1 MVRGILFYM
10 YFLDTMQVSK
20 VYSSLWYFISERQK
34 IFFHKM
40 SGIAAPHTNDVI
52 LQTHKFTNVYRAADR
67 TSQFAIRIMYDG
79 VQTPEEIFFRTI
91 LFKFF
96 NKIETW
102 QRLEKRVGGITYET
116 FDIEHYARMLDDLF
130 AQDVPLYS
138 AAYIMPSTSMYAQ
151 KRKHRSHLLLLA
163 DMMKDELPQRI
174 AQAPS
179 LEQVYLYLRE
189 YPTMGSFLAYQYTI
203 DLNYSTLIDFSENE
217 FVVAGPGAKDGIRK
231 CFHNMGTYSE
241 DSLIRAL
248 VENQQFESER
258 LGYSFQNLF
267 GRPLHLI
274 DMQNVFCEIG
284 KYARVAHPSVQGVS
298 GRTKIKQQYRPAKEV
313 YQLWFP
319 PKWGIVAP

>member
-1 MVRGILFYM
+1 MH
-10 YFLDTMQVSK
+10 FLDTVRVSE
-20 VYSSLWYFISERQK
+20 VYSALWYFISERQK
-34 IFFHKM
+34 VFFHKM
-40 SGIAAPHTNDVI
+40 SGAAVPHTDDVI

-67 TSQFAIRIMYDG
+67 TSQFAIRIMYEG

-102 QRLEKRVGGITYET
+102 QQLEKRVGGIAYET
-116 FDIEHYARMLDDLF
+116 FNIEHYASVLDDF
-130 AQDVPLYS
+130 FTQDTALYS
-138 AAYIMPSTSMYAQ
+138 AAYIMPSTRMYAQ
-151 KRKHRSHLLLLA
+151 KRKHRNHLLLLA
-163 DMMKDELPQRI
+163 DMMKDGLPQRI
-174 AQAPS
+174 AQASS
-179 LEQVYLYLRE
+179 LEQVYRTLRE
-189 YPTMGSFLAYQYTI
+189 YPTLGPFLAYQYAI
-203 DLNYSTLIDFSENE
+203 DLNYSAFVNFSENE

-231 CFHNMGTYSE
+231 CFLNIGTYSE

-248 VENQQFESER
+248 VENQELESKR

-284 KYARVAHPSVQGVS
+284 KYARVAHPNVRGIS

-319 PKWGIVAP
+319 PKWGILAP